1 MLGLCVAGAG
11 GVGYYFGTV
20 TQGEPVKATVDIE
33 ANKSKKTTVKK
44 ADQAKTASK
53 DSKTSDKKKEPKA
66 KVKVNKKDHAQVRTY
81 RHHRQTQATNK
92 SAARKPI
99 TKKPAKNAGVKRST
113 FKTSVNKSKTP
124 VKTKKHMYL
133 TGRKTKYSYTPSEIA
148 QANRI
153 YQHHKGLSF
162 AQCLAQAKKGK

>member
-20 TQGEPVKATVDIE
+20 TQGQPVKATVDIE

-44 ADQAKTASK
+44 ADRAKIASK
-53 DSKTSDKKKEPKA
+53 DSKTSDKQKEPKA

-81 RHHRQTQATNK
+81 RHQRQTQSTNK
-92 SAARKPI
+92 SVARKPI

-113 FKTSVNKSKTP
+113 FKTSVNKSKTS

-153 YQHHKGLSF
+153 YQHHKDLSF

>member
-20 TQGEPVKATVDIE
+20 TQGQPVKATVDVE
-33 ANKSKKTTVKK
+33 ANKSNKTTAKK
-44 ADQAKTASK
+44 ADQAKAASK
-53 DSKTSDKKKEPKA
+53 DNKTSDKKKEPKA
-66 KVKVNKKDHAQVRTY
+66 KAKVNKKDHAQVRTY
-81 RHHRQTQATNK
+81 RHHRQRKATNK
-92 SAARKPI
+92 SIARKPI
-99 TKKPAKNAGVKRST
+99 TQKPAKNTGVKRST
-113 FKTSVNKSKTP
+113 FKTSINKSKTP